1 MDCPIWHEHIK
12 SLLVGGKIS
21 YVFQG
26 VDNYKMI
33 LGYTSIVKVL
43 KLQKHYGGNIQTIK
57 KLEEKPK

>member
-1 MDCPIWHEHIK
+1 
-12 SLLVGGKIS
+12 LVGGKIS